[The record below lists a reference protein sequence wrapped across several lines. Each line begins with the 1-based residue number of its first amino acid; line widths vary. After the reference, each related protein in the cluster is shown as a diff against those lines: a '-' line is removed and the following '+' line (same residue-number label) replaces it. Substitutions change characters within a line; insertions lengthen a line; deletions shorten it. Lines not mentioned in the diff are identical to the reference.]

1 MKSSRR
7 SERVGGMLRDEISRA
22 VHRVVQDP
30 RIRGVTFTGVKLSSD
45 LRHARVYYSVL
56 GDRKRQEQVR
66 EGLLSARG
74 VIKREVGRHLQL
86 RYVPDMEFF
95 FDASLGHAEQIENLL
110 RQIEDPET

>member
-1 MKSSRR
+1 
-7 SERVGGMLRDEISRA
+7 MLRDEISRA

-45 LRHARVYYSVL
+45 LRSARVYYSVI
-56 GDRKRQEQVR
+56 GARERQEQVR

-95 FDASLGHAEQIENLL
+95 FDESLGQAEHIENLL
-110 RQIEDPET
+110 KEMQDPET